1 MNCVRHCFRLYD
13 GNEFASRVMDAWHDR
28 YRIQLDCIRPGKP
41 LENGLI
47 ESSNGWL
54 RDECLKVDV
63 CFTLE
68 DVHE

>member
-1 MNCVRHCFRLYD
+1 
-13 GNEFASRVMDAWHDR
+13 MDAWHDR

-47 ESSNGWL
+47 ESSNGCL